1 MTVRELP
8 EWTRVYRSP
17 VPFGEWTWGWSCRS
31 GDHEEVAGGTGRSE
45 EEARRYLV
53 AHLDGRH
60 PGWAGPV
67 CGAEREGWGG
77 GTVVCALP
85 ADHVEHRAETGA
97 RWTDAGVRR
106 LDLADGV
113 RELGEFYGLDAVV
126 AEAVRQVFREE
137 EKR

>member
-1 MTVRELP
+1 MTVRELL

-31 GDHEEVAGGTGRSE
+31 GDHEEVA
-45 EEARRYLV
+45 RRYLV
-53 AHLDGRH
+53 AHLDGRN

-97 RWTDAGVRR
+97 
-106 LDLADGV
+106 
-113 RELGEFYGLDAVV
+113 
-126 AEAVRQVFREE
+126 VRQVFREE